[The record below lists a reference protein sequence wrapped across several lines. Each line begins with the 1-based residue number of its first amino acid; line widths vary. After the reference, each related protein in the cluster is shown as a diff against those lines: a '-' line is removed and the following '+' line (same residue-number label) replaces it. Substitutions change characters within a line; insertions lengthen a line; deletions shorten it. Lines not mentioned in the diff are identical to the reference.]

1 MPLLS
6 TMDTMD
12 TINSITKQDLE
23 RIETSLKKLI
33 RETKRGQVE
42 QQYVDMLH
50 QLAETINKIKITV
63 DFDHEKRIQAI
74 EEFLEQL

>member
-50 QLAETINKIKITV
+50 QLADSINQIRITV

>member
-1 MPLLS
+1 
-6 TMDTMD
+6 MDTMD

-50 QLAETINKIKITV
+50 QLADSINQIRITV